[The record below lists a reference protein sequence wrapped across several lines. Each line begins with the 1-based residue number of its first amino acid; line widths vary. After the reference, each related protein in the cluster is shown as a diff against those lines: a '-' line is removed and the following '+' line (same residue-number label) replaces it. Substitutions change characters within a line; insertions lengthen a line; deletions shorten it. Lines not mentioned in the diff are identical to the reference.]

1 MALQVGLI
9 LPQASTIRCF
19 SSSSNPRYIQPIALP
34 RARTKRQGTI
44 HNNRT
49 SPSTVPDRHFLLPT
63 ALSRSRGVPRVN
75 QSEQPTIQS
84 RIQPLSLFLFAIL
97 KLPGPSS
104 YIPVAG
110 RSKGDFPADPSPPSP
125 SAPGPGPPLSGPS
138 YS

>member
-9 LPQASTIRCF
+9 LPQASSIRCF
-19 SSSSNPRYIQPIALP
+19 SSSSNPRYIQPMALP

-44 HNNRT
+44 HNNGPPLSLYQTEIPGSDRIIQVQK
-49 SPSTVPDRHFLLPT
+49 STKR
-63 ALSRSRGVPRVN
+63 N

-110 RSKGDFPADPSPPSP
+110 RSKGDFPADSSPPSP
-125 SAPGPGPPLSGPS
+125 SAPRPWPPLSGPS